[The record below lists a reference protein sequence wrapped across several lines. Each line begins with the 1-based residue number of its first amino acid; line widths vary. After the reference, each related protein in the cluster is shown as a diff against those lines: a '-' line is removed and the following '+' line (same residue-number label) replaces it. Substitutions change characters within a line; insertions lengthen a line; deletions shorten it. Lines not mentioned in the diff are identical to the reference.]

1 MGSLK
6 DHCISNSH
14 MKALRSFKAIVLKMP
29 AEVGQKKVH
38 MSGKTCVSQD
48 EFKLLKRKVNI
59 AYFVAKN
66 DI

>member
-1 MGSLK
+1 
-6 DHCISNSH
+6 
-14 MKALRSFKAIVLKMP
+14 MKALRSFKAIVLKML

-38 MSGKTCVSQD
+38 MSDITWVSQN
-48 EFKLLKRKVNI
+48 EFKRLKRKVNI

>member
-1 MGSLK
+1 
-6 DHCISNSH
+6 

-48 EFKLLKRKVNI
+48 KFKLLKRKVNI

>member
-29 AEVGQKKVH
+29 AEVDQKKVH
-38 MSGKTCVSQD
+38 MSDITWVSQN
-48 EFKLLKRKVNI
+48 EFKRLKRKVNI

>member
-38 MSGKTCVSQD
+38 MSDKTCVSQD
-48 EFKLLKRKVNI
+48 KFKLLKRKVNI